1 MEIGEIITY
10 IGTALGGG
18 GLGWLVNWKWGRR
31 EKAASVKSDE
41 IETMKKAM
49 EDFYDPLVKKQNER
63 IAELEDEVKTLRRE
77 KAEERAEHQ
86 KQNERIAELED
97 EVKTLQREKAE
108 ERAKHQK
115 QIDSLQKQITELYR
129 ALGIRTVR
137 QVRNGKGQFTSEMV
151 EEPADES

>member
-10 IGTALGGG
+10 VITALGGG
-18 GLGWLVNWKWGRR
+18 GAGWLVNWKWGRR
-31 EKAASVKSDE
+31 KEAANVKADE

-63 IAELEDEVKTLRRE
+63 IAELEDEVKTLRKE
-77 KAEERAEHQ
+77 KAEERAE
-86 KQNERIAELED
+86 
-97 EVKTLQREKAE
+97 
-108 ERAKHQK
+108 HQK

-151 EEPADES
+151 E

>member
-10 IGTALGGG
+10 IGTALGSG
-18 GLGWLVNWKWGRR
+18 GLVQLANWKWGRR
-31 EKAASVKSDE
+31 KEAASVKSDE

-86 KQNERIAELED
+86 KQ
-97 EVKTLQREKAE
+97 
-108 ERAKHQK
+108 
-115 QIDSLQKQITELYR
+115 IDSLQKQITELYR

-137 QVRNGKGQFTSEMV
+137 QVRNGKGQFTSETV
-151 EEPADES
+151 EEPLNED

>member
-1 MEIGEIITY
+1 MNFGEIIPY
-10 IGTALGGG
+10 IITALGGG
-18 GLGWLVNWKWGRR
+18 SAGWLVNWKWGRR
-31 EKAASVKSDE
+31 KEAANVKSDE

-86 KQNERIAELED
+86 KQ
-97 EVKTLQREKAE
+97 
-108 ERAKHQK
+108 
-115 QIDSLQKQITELYR
+115 IDSLQKQITELYR

-137 QVRNGKGQFTSEMV
+137 QVRNGKGQFTSETV
-151 EEPADES
+151 EEPVDES

>member
-86 KQNERIAELED
+86 KQ
-97 EVKTLQREKAE
+97 
-108 ERAKHQK
+108 
-115 QIDSLQKQITELYR
+115 IDSLQKQITELYR

-137 QVRNGKGQFTSEMV
+137 QVRNGKGQFTSETV
-151 EEPADES
+151 EEPVDES